1 MRDYSPEPQ
10 AFMEVNAK
18 TYEALKR
25 AHAKATRAG
34 AEEFRFKGQPLQT
47 RWALC
52 LLQYMAMRLN

>member
-34 AEEFRFKGQPLQT
+34 AEEFRFKGQSLQT

-52 LLQYMAMRLN
+52 LLQ